1 MKPATKVERTGIG
14 ARRSQRLKLQ
24 VPVWVHSER
33 GKGARR
39 SEEAVALNVNVRGGL
54 LELKAPVERGDV
66 ILIVHKT
73 TLETQECRVAYV
85 GPSTQDGR
93 KIGFEFTQPGTNF
106 WGIHFPTPGPRL
118 IGR

>member
-1 MKPATKVERTGIG
+1 MKPASRLERSGIG

-24 VPVWVHSER
+24 VPVWVHSQL
-33 GKGARR
+33 GKGPRT
-39 SEEAVALNVNVRGGL
+39 SEQTMALNVNVRGGM
-54 LELKAPVERGDV
+54 LELKAQVERGDV
-66 ILIVHKT
+66 IHIVHKT
-73 TLETQECRVAYV
+73 TMETQECRVVYV

-106 WGIHFPTPGPRL
+106 WGIHFPAPGPRL